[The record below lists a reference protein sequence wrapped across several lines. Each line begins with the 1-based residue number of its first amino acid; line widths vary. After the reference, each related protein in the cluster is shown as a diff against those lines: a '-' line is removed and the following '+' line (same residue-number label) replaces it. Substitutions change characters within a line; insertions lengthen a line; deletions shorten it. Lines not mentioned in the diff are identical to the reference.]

1 MQTPTLTD
9 IFIVLSFKP
18 ALEKENASQIQG
30 KGLSSSKKKFGKEVG
45 NKIIRDECE
54 ESFPHLHRFNGIL
67 KKKSS
72 GMYFIVYNLYI
83 ISLYF
88 VVYN

>member
-67 KKKSS
+67 KKNHQEC
-72 GMYFIVYNLYI
+72 IL
-83 ISLYF
+83 
-88 VVYN
+88 